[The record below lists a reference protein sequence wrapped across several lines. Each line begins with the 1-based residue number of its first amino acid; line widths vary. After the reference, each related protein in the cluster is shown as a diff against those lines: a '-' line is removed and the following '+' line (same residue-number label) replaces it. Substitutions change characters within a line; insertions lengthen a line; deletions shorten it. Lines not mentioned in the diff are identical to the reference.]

1 MKTIKFNPKETGWVS
16 IDGDV
21 ATVVA
26 HFNNGEKETMNI
38 TMIVIVMIQIKEIL
52 QIKEF
57 VKEEI
62 LQMINQ
68 MIIQEIK

>member
-1 MKTIKFNPKETGWVS
+1 MKSIKFNPKETGWVS

-38 TMIVIVMIQIKEIL
+38 VDFVTMNRRKYNKIL
-52 QIKEF
+52 QIDCYKEG
-57 VKEEI
+57 EEI
-62 LQMINQ
+62 
-68 MIIQEIK
+68 K